1 MNWLNCSL
9 LSQNQYL
16 METITCALNGKNI
29 DPKEAY
35 KGNAIRKSIF
45 DLIREDHP
53 EFNEESYV
61 SLEELNK
68 YRKKYIEKIVQEEL
82 GELNSLEQEVVDSIA
97 DQEVL
102 SHALEETSDK
112 DLTLGQ
118 RLADKV
124 ATFGGSWSFIISFF
138 SFMFYKPFDP
148 YPFILLN
155 LILSCLASI
164 QAPIIMMSQNR
175 QEEKDRL
182 RNLHDYQINLK
193 AELEIRL
200 LDEKMDHLI
209 IHQNKRLSEMQELQA
224 DYMEDILHQI
234 ASLKKWI
241 DHKAWNVS
249 DSRHKNK
256 L

>member
-1 MNWLNCSL
+1 
-9 LSQNQYL
+9 
-16 METITCALNGKNI
+16 METITCSLSGKHI
-29 DPKEAY
+29 DPKEGY
-35 KGNAIRKSIF
+35 KGNAIRKTIF
-45 DLIREDHP
+45 DLIREEHP

-68 YRKKYIEKIVQEEL
+68 YRKKYIEKIVQQEL
-82 GELNSLEQEVVDSIA
+82 GELSSLEQEVVDSIT

-124 ATFGGSWSFIISFF
+124 ASFGGSWSFIISFF
-138 SFMFYKPFDP
+138 GFMFVWILANIFVLLYEPFDP

-200 LDEKMDHLI
+200 LDE
-209 IHQNKRLSEMQELQA
+209 
-224 DYMEDILHQI
+224 
-234 ASLKKWI
+234 
-241 DHKAWNVS
+241 
-249 DSRHKNK
+249 
-256 L
+256 